1 MLSEQFFHTGAIP
14 INFAHSAETGQ
25 PLVLLHGIASQWQS
39 FIPLIPELMEGFQN
53 FAPDLRGHGKS
64 GRSGQ
69 DYRILDY
76 GIDIRLF
83 LEQVVAEAA
92 VLYGHS
98 LGALIA
104 LAVAAQ
110 APERVRGLILGD
122 PPFFNHDLPLKE
134 SVWYEPLVE
143 LHTLISNYQTAA
155 QLDAYMAEKYP
166 KMDPDRRKA
175 RAATLAQVDQ
185 AVIAVQLAQR
195 HMEGFVA
202 DTLLR
207 QIKCPVLLL
216 AGNPQLGS
224 ALRVED
230 VDYLAA
236 RIKNLEIVHMPIIG
250 HGLPV
255 GEPLKQVKSFLE
267 SV

>member
-1 MLSEQFFHTGAIP
+1 MLSEQFFHTGDIQ
-14 INFAHSAETGQ
+14 INFAKSVDKRQ

-39 FIPLIPELMEGFQN
+39 FMPLIPELTEDFQI
-53 FAPDLRGHGKS
+53 FAPDLRGHGQS
-64 GRSGQ
+64 GRGGQ

-76 GIDIRLF
+76 CTDMHLF
-83 LEQVVAEAA
+83 LEQVIAEPAI
-92 VLYGHS
+92 LYGHS
-98 LGALIA
+98 LGAMIA

-110 APERVRGLILGD
+110 APERVHGLILGD
-122 PPFFNHDLPLKE
+122 PPFFNHNLALKE
-134 SVWYEPLVE
+134 SVWYEPFVE

-155 QLDAYMAEKYP
+155 EMDAYMAEKYP

-175 RAATLAQVDQ
+175 RAATLAQVDP

-195 HMEGFVA
+195 HMEGFA
-202 DTLLR
+202 TDALLR

-230 VDYLAA
+230 VETMAA
-236 RIKNLEIVHMPIIG
+236 RIRNLEIVDMAEIG
-250 HGLPV
+250 HGLPA
-255 GEPLKQVKSFLE
+255 GEPLARVKSFLK
-267 SV
+267 SL

>member
-1 MLSEQFFHTGAIP
+1 MLQEQFFNANGVP
-14 INFAHSAETGQ
+14 INFAKSVDKRQ

-39 FIPLIPELMEGFQN
+39 FMPLIPELTEDFQI

-64 GRSGQ
+64 GRSGM

-76 GIDIRLF
+76 GMDMRLF
-83 LEQVVAEAA
+83 LEQVIAEPA

-98 LGALIA
+98 LGAMIA

-122 PPFFNHDLPLKE
+122 PPFFNHNLALKE
-134 SVWYEPLVE
+134 SVWYEPFVE

-155 QLDAYMAEKYP
+155 EMDAYMAEKYP

-175 RAATLAQVDQ
+175 RAATLAQVDPE
-185 AVIAVQLAQR
+185 VIAVQLAQR
-195 HMEGFVA
+195 HMEGFA
-202 DTLLR
+202 TDGLLR

-230 VDYLAA
+230 VAYMAA
-236 RIKNLEIVHMPIIG
+236 RIQNLEIVDMADIG
-250 HGLPV
+250 HGLPA
-255 GEPLKQVKSFLE
+255 GEPLARVKSFLK
-267 SV
+267 SL